1 MRKLVPKIFKEKVLK
16 YFNEN
21 EYAKYIKDYR
31 AKFQKIIFYGM
42 FIYILVFLIQ
52 LVDFKEVMF
61 QGQSWISTKPGSV

>member
-31 AKFQKIIFYGM
+31 AKFQKIIF
-42 FIYILVFLIQ
+42 Q
-52 LVDFKEVMF
+52 LQF
-61 QGQSWISTKPGSV
+61 